1 MRPEVFDVA
10 IVGGGPAGAHLA
22 LRQVAAGRS
31 VVLLERRVFPR
42 AKPCGEFLGPQC
54 QPLLEELGLL
64 DEVRRAG
71 ARTIGGLSLFGYG
84 RCIDGRFGTV
94 ANARETR
101 TNGLALG
108 RERLDELTLRAAAA
122 RGVCVLEGHSVRGLV
137 RSADGAVLGVDAL
150 DAHGEPLTVRAHTT
164 IGADGLHSRV
174 AHALGV
180 VERVPWLSRLAIT
193 TRVEGFATD
202 GRAEVHFVRGGYFAL
217 SPVDGGASRVNLVV
231 ELGAQGGG
239 RSHIAQ
245 CFREHLERAPELR
258 ERLAPHLAPA
268 QRFDALGPLATR
280 TRAQVFDGAALVGD
294 ACGYVDPLTG
304 EGLYFAMRGAA
315 LLHTHLEEAARSG
328 RRGAA
333 ALAGYA
339 RARTREFG
347 HRRALALL
355 LQRGLRSPRVAAGV
369 LAVLATR
376 PRLADVLL
384 DATGSALPPRALL
397 SPKLWLD
404 VLRAPPRTPDLA
416 ARAAFEAR

>member
-1 MRPEVFDVA
+1 MKPDVFDLA

-22 LRQVAAGRS
+22 LRQAAAGRS

-54 QPLLEELGLL
+54 LPLLEEVGLL
-64 DEVRRAG
+64 DDVRRAG

-84 RCIDGRFGTV
+84 HRVDGRFGTI
-94 ANARETR
+94 ASAHEAF

-108 RERLDELTLRAAAA
+108 RERLDEIALRAAAA

-137 RSADGAVLGVDAL
+137 RDANGAVLGVDAL
-150 DAHGEPLTVRAHTT
+150 DAHGEPLTVRARTT

-193 TRVEGFATD
+193 TRVEGFTLD
-202 GRAEVHFVRGGYFAL
+202 GRAEVHFIRGGYFAL
-217 SPVDGGASRVNLVV
+217 SPVEGGASRVNLVV
-231 ELGAQGGG
+231 DLAAPGGG
-239 RSHIAQ
+239 RSRIAG
-245 CFREHLERAPELR
+245 CFREHLQRAPDLCD
-258 ERLAPHLAPA
+258 RLAPHLGEA
-268 QRFDALGPLATR
+268 QHFDALGPLATR

-304 EGLYFAMRGAA
+304 EGLYFAMRGAE
-315 LLHTHLEEAARSG
+315 LLHTHLELAAARG
-328 RRGAA
+328 RTGAT
-333 ALAGYA
+333 ALSGYA

-347 HRRALALL
+347 HRRALAFL

-369 LAVLATR
+369 LAVLAAR
-376 PRLADVLL
+376 PRIADVLL
-384 DATGSALPPRALL
+384 DTTGSALAPRALL
-397 SPKLWLD
+397 LPSVWLD
-404 VLRAPPRTPDLA
+404 VLRAPPRTSGPR